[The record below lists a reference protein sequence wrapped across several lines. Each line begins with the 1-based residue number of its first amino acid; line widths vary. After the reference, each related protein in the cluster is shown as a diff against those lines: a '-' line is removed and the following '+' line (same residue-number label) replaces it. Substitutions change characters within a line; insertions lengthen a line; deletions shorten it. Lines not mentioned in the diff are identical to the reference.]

1 MSVEYRSDIRLGDEY
16 RDTVTGV
23 VGTATSL
30 HFFRNACERVVLTYL
45 NKGLVQDA
53 SFDAVDLVHVETG
66 VEAES
71 KKPGGPERA
80 LGARQ
85 VVTRR

>member
-1 MSVEYRSDIRLGDEY
+1 MSTEYRSDIRLGEEY

-53 SFDAVDLVHVETG
+53 SFDAVDLTHVATE
-66 VEAES
+66 EPAKAE
-71 KKPGGPERA
+71 KPGGPERA
-80 LGARQ
+80 LGERR
-85 VVTRR
+85 VVTR